1 MKLIYLKTALFLLF
15 IGGASMLQAQTF
27 TNGNYL
33 HQGVYNSGGCVGFT
47 DMDGDGF
54 DDIVVLLSVFGNTCE

>member
-1 MKLIYLKTALFLLF
+1 MKSHERMKLLYLKSVLFLLF
-15 IGGASMLQAQTF
+15 IGVASFLKAQTF

-54 DDIVVLLSVFGNTCE
+54 DDDIPF